1 MENMHF
7 LLDLL
12 AQQKPEGFSVVLDGT
27 EIFKGKFTDS
37 GIETILDASID
48 INKPRWLMT
57 IFFDGNPTPVYS
69 LSLDG
74 ETG

>member
-1 MENMHF
+1 MHF
-7 LLDLL
+7 LLELL
-12 AQQKPEGFSVVLDGT
+12 AQQKPKGFSVVIDGN
-27 EIFKGKFTDS
+27 EVFRAKFTSS
-37 GIETILDASID
+37 GIETVLDAPID

-69 LSLDG
+69 LNLSG